1 MSPHIFF
8 KGWLNMIKRY
18 LFISVIILFLLCTT
32 ASAGY
37 TTIDF
42 TTGGGTDK
50 WFYEKGNEGSNSPGS
65 GPDISG
71 ESETTIYGGI
81 KSSNDVIEGQ
91 VITRNL
97 YATHHFKFTVNST
110 DLVNFIAH
118 WEGHGTDSSSD
129 LYIWNYTNSSWDFI
143 ETGGNIGADNTIEKT
158 FTSNLNNYINASGH
172 LHLVATSL
180 SSKNGK
186 YLNTDYVKIDAYYTS
201 PPSMKKP
208 RTYNATIE
216 KPYFKNED
224 VIIRVNATSG
234 GANLTNATITIKNA
248 AGSTMVDKAEMSV
261 ETGIPSGDI
270 TYNYTYTPPVD
281 ATGNGWRVNVDVN
294 DDAGFTVSN
303 KTIFHISTRPGYS
316 WKGFP
321 LETTK
326 SGTVNGGVYIY
337 GRNYFGDSENR
348 NVTENLEVPN
358 GTIQWA
364 HFYYGIWGGNPCAAG
379 WINLTWTN
387 ASGQT
392 EFTNFIGP
400 YDTFECQGLTRT
412 TGKDPAQDTHAGSND
427 HHEYNWGSTCGKWA
441 GYFDV
446 TDIVTSGVN
455 IANTNTEI
463 GLLAPCDD
471 LDARQY
477 GGTLV
482 IVYEGGENPKEID
495 YWINEG
501 TMGFNYQTGGIN
513 CVEDTPGYDNDS
525 IYFPGTITGDI
536 SRAEYTGL
544 WLTANPDKFQILK
557 FNDQEVLNA
566 SGNNISDMTVYPYFL
581 HTWDVTDK
589 LTTSGNNAWF
599 DRGDN
604 PWVAWSFSALVVEKT
619 GGGVPNVAVTVNNV
633 SFSTVVAGSTNEIP
647 ISLTLNNT
655 GNASALIKA
664 VFTTSNGTVYGLNG
678 TSTNIIPGNNFKLG
692 PNGNEMFLSSTTIET
707 SICTLGAGQTLH
719 YDAILI
725 VPPGQTADD
734 YLGTIQLSW

>member
-1 MSPHIFF
+1 
-8 KGWLNMIKRY
+8 MIKRY

-50 WFYEKGNEGSNSPGS
+50 WFYEKGNEGSNPPGS
-65 GPDISG
+65 GPDITV
-71 ESETTIYGGI
+71 ENPILNYGGI
-81 KSSNDVIEGQ
+81 DESDGAKQKIE
-91 VITRNL
+91 ITKNY

-118 WEGHGTDSSSD
+118 WEGYGSQYSSD
-129 LYIWNYTNSSWDFI
+129 LYIWNFTNSSWDFI
-143 ETGGNIGADNTIEKT
+143 GMDTNIEGDNTIEKT
-158 FTSNLNNYINASGH
+158 FTSDLNNYINASGH
-172 LHLVATSL
+172 LHLVATSYRDAGA
-180 SSKNGK
+180 KK
-186 YLNTDYVKIDAYYTS
+186 YFHTNYVKIDAYYS
-201 PPSMKKP
+201 SSPSMEKP
-208 RTYNATIE
+208 RTYNSTIE

-261 ETGIPSGDI
+261 ETGIPNGDI
-270 TYNYTYTPPVD
+270 TYIYTYTPPGD
-281 ATGNGWRVNVDVN
+281 ATGNGWRVSVEVN
-294 DDAGFTVSN
+294 DDAAFTVFN

-392 EFTNFIGP
+392 KFTNFIGP
-400 YDTFECQGLTRT
+400 YDTFECQGLEKTI
-412 TGKDPAQDTHAGSND
+412 GEDPAQDTHAGSND
-427 HHEYNWGSTCGKWA
+427 HHEYNWGSTCGKWT

-455 IANTNTEI
+455 IANTNTENGFI
-463 GLLAPCDD
+463 APCDD

-482 IVYEGGENPKEID
+482 VVYEGGDNPKEID

-513 CVEDTPGYDNDS
+513 CIGDTPGYDNDF
-525 IYFPGTITGDI
+525 IYFPGTITGDF

-544 WLTANPDKFQILK
+544 WLTANPDKSQILK

-566 SGNNISDMTVYPYFL
+566 SENNISDMTVYPYFL

-589 LTTSGNNAWF
+589 LTASGNNAWF

-619 GGGVPNVAVTVNNV
+619 GSGVPNVAVTVNNV

-655 GNASALIKA
+655 GNASASIKA

-678 TSTNIIPGNNFKLG
+678 TSPNIIPGNNFKLG
-692 PNGNEMFLSSTTIET
+692 PNGNEKFLTSTTIET